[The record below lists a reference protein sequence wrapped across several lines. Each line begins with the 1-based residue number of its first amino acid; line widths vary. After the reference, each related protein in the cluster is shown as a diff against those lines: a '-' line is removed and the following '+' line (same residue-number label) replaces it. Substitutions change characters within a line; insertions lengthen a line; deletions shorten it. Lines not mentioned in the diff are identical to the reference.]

1 MPQSANAPQISV
13 ILPVRNGGPRLE
25 PCLDALLSQSAES
38 IEVIAV
44 EDGSTDSTPAVLDRY
59 AASDPRLRVVH
70 QANSGVWTARLTGIS
85 LARGAWLGFC
95 DADDLPHPDL
105 YSSLLAA
112 AKDNHAQMAVCAF
125 RRMDARTGDLVGV
138 EMAPGTAALDPRR
151 DPVGF
156 ASINTALWNKLFDMD
171 VVRSSLAVQGGAGL
185 EKPRLME
192 DMILIASMANRI
204 GTVGFV
210 NEPLYDYFVHPAS
223 SMRTLSVDDARTVAE
238 WLSLIRAGTDDEV
251 RAAIDVMAFV
261 HLGVSAL
268 DNLVRTASR
277 HQLSDYMHWVRTT
290 LKRDFPRFTAPAETS
305 NSVVLRLVMARRLF
319 RMGCLLPAIR
329 LLDWVSRRTHRE
341 VKW

>member
-1 MPQSANAPQISV
+1 MSQSANAPQLSV
-13 ILPVRNGGPRLE
+13 ILPVRNGGSRLE
-25 PCLDALLSQSAES
+25 ACLDALLAQSMDCLE
-38 IEVIAV
+38 IIAV
-44 EDGSTDSTPAVLDRY
+44 EDGSTDSSPAILDRY

-70 QANSGVWTARLTGIS
+70 QSNSGVWTARLTGIS

-105 YSSLLAA
+105 YSSLLAS

-125 RRMDARTGDLVGV
+125 RRMDARTGNLVGV
-138 EMAPGTAALDPRR
+138 EMAPGTAILDPRK

-156 ASINTALWNKLFDMD
+156 ASINTALWNKLVDMD
-171 VVRSSLAVQGGAGL
+171 AVRSSLAVQGGTPL

-192 DMILIASMANRI
+192 DMILIASMANSI
-204 GTVGFV
+204 STVSFV

-223 SMRTLSVDDARTVAE
+223 SMRTLSADDTQTVAE
-238 WLSLIRAGTDDEV
+238 WLTLIRAGTDDEV

-268 DNLVRTASR
+268 DNLVRTASHR
-277 HQLSDYMHWVRTT
+277 QLSAYLRWVRTT
-290 LKRDFPRFTAPAETS
+290 LKRDFPRYTAPAATL
-305 NSVVLRLVMARRLF
+305 NRVVRRLTTARRLF
-319 RMGCLLPAIR
+319 RMGGLLPAMR
-329 LLDWVSRRTHRE
+329 LLDVVSRRTHRE